1 MRIYSMTEPI
11 STENLLHID
20 RQVFTMPPGN
30 NSSLEACRFDPA
42 DLFSEDQLFD
52 PENARLI
59 DGHCSWVE
67 SPNDKTFW
75 ECPASPPITLESCDT
90 PMSLSAISAAPTGY
104 LNNMQRCHDALE
116 FVEMSRS
123 SSESSWTWESGLDA
137 TPAPDSTNQHRKTVD
152 QRCACSGCDHPVG
165 STSDCAGHTSRIS
178 QTPWICLEPECG
190 KSYSRRDT
198 FTRHRNAHK
207 VDSHPC
213 KICSRE
219 KKQKSFKR
227 KDHLREHVRK
237 CHSGKGDNGIDIWSL
252 RNSIHQNKLDRSDFA
267 VDVGMGSLQQQA
279 VKVLV
284 ETLSNVLGDHDP
296 KLDFGEFG
304 NKMTSLSD
312 SDIKS
317 VVGSMA
323 SVGATMAQTI
333 LSATTG
339 LNNPAPE

>member
-1 MRIYSMTEPI
+1 
-11 STENLLHID
+11 
-20 RQVFTMPPGN
+20 
-30 NSSLEACRFDPA
+30 
-42 DLFSEDQLFD
+42 
-52 PENARLI
+52 
-59 DGHCSWVE
+59 
-67 SPNDKTFW
+67 
-75 ECPASPPITLESCDT
+75 
-90 PMSLSAISAAPTGY
+90 
-104 LNNMQRCHDALE
+104 
-116 FVEMSRS
+116 
-123 SSESSWTWESGLDA
+123 
-137 TPAPDSTNQHRKTVD
+137 
-152 QRCACSGCDHPVG
+152 
-165 STSDCAGHTSRIS
+165 
-178 QTPWICLEPECG
+178 
-190 KSYSRRDT
+190 
-198 FTRHRNAHK
+198 
-207 VDSHPC
+207 
-213 KICSRE
+213 
-219 KKQKSFKR
+219 
-227 KDHLREHVRK
+227 VRK